1 MYSTQGKKPLSEL
14 AKANVEALASG
25 ESSAGYFKA
34 TESTVVSSQETP
46 YATII
51 TTKTVTNCI
60 PGGRLHVLQE
70 QRIQRQEYPNIK
82 VIVIDNQIDEKFI
95 HCYCFIEHGLFFM
108 LLFS

>member
-14 AKANVEALASG
+14 AKSNVEALASG

-51 TTKTVTNCI
+51 TTKTVTDCI
-60 PGGRLHVLQE
+60 PGGPTPCTSGTTYSTT
-70 QRIQRQEYPNIK
+70 RIPKY
-82 VIVIDNQIDEKFI
+82 
-95 HCYCFIEHGLFFM
+95 
-108 LLFS
+108 

>member
-1 MYSTQGKKPLSEL
+1 MWRVKGIFYNQEKKPLSEL
-14 AKANVEALASG
+14 AKASVEALASG

-60 PGGRLHVLQE
+60 PGGPTPCTSGTTYSTT
-70 QRIQRQEYPNIK
+70 RIPK
-82 VIVIDNQIDEKFI
+82 
-95 HCYCFIEHGLFFM
+95 
-108 LLFS
+108 